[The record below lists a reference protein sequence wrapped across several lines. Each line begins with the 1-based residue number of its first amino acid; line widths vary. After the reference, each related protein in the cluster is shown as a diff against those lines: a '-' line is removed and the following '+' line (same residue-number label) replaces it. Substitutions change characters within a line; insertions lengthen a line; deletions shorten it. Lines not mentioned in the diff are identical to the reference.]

1 MRGEGEVGARAGE
14 EEEGVN
20 AENGEENLVLSG
32 LTGKKEKRR
41 R

>member
-1 MRGEGEVGARAGE
+1 MRGEGEVWARAG